1 MVQPYLGRVG
11 RGRIAD
17 RSRIFTSSS
26 LVLDLTCVALPGPL
40 LQVMSTW
47 YKTLECIWVAPLG
60 PPLRFFSG
68 MVMAAYC
75 AAHLVRMSWARR
87 LIDIGALTSGINGF
101 TYCGGIYQSLFSGLH
116 VQWLHG
122 HRWRQWL
129 HVQWWYSLNWLHNST
144 WLTSSFI
151 SISTPKQY

>member
-40 LQVMSTW
+40 LQVMITW

-87 LIDIGALTSGINGF
+87 LIDIGALTVISGINGF
-101 TYCGGIYQSLFSGLH
+101 TYSGGIYQSELAAQFNLA
-116 VQWLHG
+116 
-122 HRWRQWL
+122 
-129 HVQWWYSLNWLHNST
+129 
-144 WLTSSFI
+144 TSS
-151 SISTPKQY
+151 S